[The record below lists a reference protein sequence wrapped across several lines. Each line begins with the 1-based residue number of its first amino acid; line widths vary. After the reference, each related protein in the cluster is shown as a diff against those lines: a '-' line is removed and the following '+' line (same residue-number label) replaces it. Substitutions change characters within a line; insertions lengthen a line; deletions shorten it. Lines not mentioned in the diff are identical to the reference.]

1 MATGAAHERGGRPT
15 FFTRVV
21 RGPGEHGG
29 KFLRRCGG
37 DKECRGSCRPA
48 EQLHRLCCQVN
59 ARRFLR
65 QLKVSLIAKTAFIDT
80 KRLKRGRNGFKFGR
94 REHFEQHDVP
104 QSEYRKRVKRHNKYQ
119 KRPIPTAPPRRHNSD
134 DSAHRE
140 TQPEITTPPYR
151 PDVLTTM
158 GTVERSGTF
167 CFERQ
172 NPLALWTCAKAA

>member
-1 MATGAAHERGGRPT
+1 MREAAGQLFLPGWFVGRASM
-15 FFTRVV
+15 V
-21 RGPGEHGG
+21 GSS
-29 KFLRRCGG
+29 CGG
-37 DKECRGSCRPA
+37 AGGTRSA
-48 EQLHRLCCQVN
+48 EVLAVQQNSYTDCAVRSMQG
-59 ARRFLR
+59 RFLR

-172 NPLALWTCAKAA
+172 NPLALWTFAKAA